1 MSEYY
6 LHNVTTW
13 ERPVSVVLYTGKKN
27 RGEMRGEFLIRKHD
41 WSVRPQESQENNI
54 STSREQRSD
63 SLTLG

>member
-13 ERPVSVVLYTGKKN
+13 ERPVLCFTGKKN

-41 WSVRPQESQENNI
+41 WSVGPQESQENNI